1 VYAFTDLALATY
13 CSRKLYY
20 RRRETYDPPDR
31 DERHELAFCYPELLD
46 PATDLKGKP
55 IAVSP
60 VTYRRNLGCSR
71 ASIDTDVFDTLCDPP
86 SRDVFLTGRQA
97 RGIAHKV
104 LETPLAPSIVSA
116 GEPPETGIWESQTVR
131 AVAAAKAL
139 AWERETGVERA
150 FVEYSAHGV
159 IREFELTARRVG
171 LYRRAVRTAA
181 SIDGPPPRTRNTD
194 KCTSCEYRSQCG
206 VRTRSLRSLLG

>member
-1 VYAFTDLALATY
+1 VYAFTDLALAAY

-20 RRRETYDPPDR
+20 RRRETHDPPER
-31 DERHELAFCYPELLD
+31 DEQHELAFRYPELLD
-46 PATDLKGKP
+46 PNTDLTAEP

-60 VTYRRNLGCSR
+60 VAYRRNLGCTR
-71 ASIDTDVFDTLCDPP
+71 ARVGTDVFDALCDPP
-86 SRDVFLTGRQA
+86 SRDIFLTGRQA
-97 RGIAHKV
+97 RGISHKV
-104 LETPLAPSIVSA
+104 IDTPLAPSIVSA
-116 GEPPETGIWESQTVR
+116 GEPPETGVWKPQTVR

-139 AWERETGVERA
+139 AWERETPIERA
-150 FVEYSAHGV
+150 FVEYSTHGV
-159 IREFELTARRVG
+159 IREFELTSRRVG

-194 KCTSCEYRSQCG
+194 KCKTCEFRSECG